1 MPRKIRSDKTVGNIE
16 KDLGL
21 STGAIGNKD
30 GRDTR
35 SDKEINRDH
44 KKKAKHIE
52 GEIPRPSRRDTM
64 KKQAPRFIPTNRL
77 ERYDLVNEK
86 GQDLGQV
93 QNFVVDMQ
101 AGRIALVIV
110 AFGGILGIS
119 DKWFAMPWEIM
130 AWSPEHRK
138 FVIDM
143 PQKVLETAPGMNK
156 ATWMEEINS
165 DWLAKCYLHYG
176 LAPYW
181 DSSLSPEEQK
191 KGLAYAI
198 WEKEGRPPGRAV
210 DHYFRA
216 ERILSVQG
224 VIGSQTSTD
233 TKTTPQANP

>member
-1 MPRKIRSDKTVGNIE
+1 
-16 KDLGL
+16 
-21 STGAIGNKD
+21 
-30 GRDTR
+30 
-35 SDKEINRDH
+35 
-44 KKKAKHIE
+44 
-52 GEIPRPSRRDTM
+52 M

-77 ERYDLVNEK
+77 ERYELVNEK

-93 QNFVVDMQ
+93 QNFVVDML

-110 AFGGILGIS
+110 AFGGMLGIS

-130 AWSPEHRK
+130 AWSPEHKK
-138 FVIDM
+138 FVLDM

-191 KGLAYAI
+191 KGLAYAL
-198 WEKEGRPPGRAV
+198 WEKEGRPLGRDV

-224 VIGSQTSTD
+224 VIGSQISAD
-233 TKTTPQANP
+233 TKPIPLANP